1 MSRFHGIR
9 TWISHS
15 RQPQPSDGAREPS
28 GYSRRIRR
36 PIVARFH
43 PFGKVNDIGIITH
56 SHLDGIE
63 NMHITAIH
71 TVVVNAQ
78 MRNWV
83 FVKVETSEPGL
94 VGWGEASLEWKTRS
108 VVGAIEDFAPMLLGE
123 DPRRIEFLY
132 QMMYRQSFWRLGVI
146 GMSALSGIEQALWDI
161 KGKDLGQ
168 PVYQLLGGRVRDR
181 VRMYTH
187 LGGGDMK
194 AVYETQ
200 HQQRLE
206 SFTERALE
214 VTARGYTAVK
224 VLLTPYTEPLNPVA
238 DYDFAVQAMGAMRDA
253 VGYGVDIMVD
263 CHGRHFTANALEFC
277 RLLAPFKP
285 FFIEEPVPPENVEA
299 MAKIKDASPV
309 PIATGERLTSR
320 FGFREVFQRHA
331 CHVIQPD
338 LCHCGGLWEA
348 KKIAAMAEMCYMG
361 VAPHNPLGPVANAA
375 ALHFALSTPNF
386 LIQEDMLSDVPW
398 RWDVVQH
405 DLKTE
410 DGYWLPVETPGLG
423 IEVNETEAAKHPFQ
437 QEVLQQLDARAPDGA
452 ILDW

>member
-1 MSRFHGIR
+1 ME
-9 TWISHS
+9 T
-15 RQPQPSDGAREPS
+15 GAR
-28 GYSRRIRR
+28 SRWGPR
-36 PIVARFH
+36 
-43 PFGKVNDIGIITH
+43 GQ
-56 SHLDGIE
+56 E
-63 NMHITAIH
+63 MQITAVR
-71 TVVVNAQ
+71 TVVVNAE

-83 FVKVETSEPGL
+83 FVKVETDQPGL
-94 VGWGEASLEWKTRS
+94 YGWGEASLEWKTRS
-108 VVGAIEDFAPMLLGE
+108 VAGAVDDFAPMLIGE

-132 QMMYRQSFWRLGVI
+132 QKMYRQSFWRLGVI

-187 LGGGDMK
+187 LGGGDMQ

-200 HQQRLE
+200 HQLDVGILA
-206 SFTERALE
+206 ERARE
-214 VTARGYTAVK
+214 VVARGYGAVK
-224 VLLTPYTEPLNPVA
+224 ILLTPYTESLNPVA
-238 DYDFAVQAMGAMRDA
+238 DYDFAVKALAAVREA
-253 VGYGVDIMVD
+253 VGYGVDIMID
-263 CHGRHFTANALEFC
+263 CHGRHFPANAVEFC
-277 RLLAPFKP
+277 RILAPFRP

-299 MAKIKDASPV
+299 MAEVKRASPV

-320 FGFREVFQRHA
+320 FGFREVFKLHA

-386 LIQEDMLSDVPW
+386 LIQEDMLADVPW
-398 RWDVVQH
+398 RWDVVEH
-405 DLKTE
+405 TLETE
-410 DGYWLPVETPGLG
+410 DGHWLPVDTPGLG
-423 IEVNETEAAKHPFQ
+423 IEVNEREAAQHPFQ
-437 QEVLQQLDARAPDGA
+437 QEVLPSLQARARDGA